1 MRWRMVGVLIVVVL
15 VLMAAYFTPH
25 DPFDGMAI

>member
-1 MRWRMVGVLIVVVL
+1 MVGVLIVVVL

>member
-15 VLMAAYFTPH
+15 VMAAYFTPH